1 MRRTAQIRLISGS
14 GWSSIGKIIGP
25 WTMGLA
31 LLSGLAACRGRPT
44 VQGTAEPAANPEVT
58 LPPDRLFLLETWG
71 APPSD
76 TTVSLAPAKQR
87 SIVLRH
93 GPPDNTVFAELI
105 LPAGALPDSSGPG
118 YTVTLA
124 PRPGTYGITITT
136 TPAFKDGAT
145 LRFEYPV
152 HFSAPAAAV
161 AKYGNTARYEAA
173 LSIGYQE
180 QDGRFHLLPS
190 TRPAADVL
198 QAMIPGPG
206 VYLVAAPR

>member
-1 MRRTAQIRLISGS
+1 
-14 GWSSIGKIIGP
+14 
-25 WTMGLA
+25 MGLA

-44 VQGTAEPAANPEVT
+44 VQGTAEPVANPEVT
-58 LPPDRLFLLETWG
+58 LPQDRLFLLEAWG

-76 TTVSLAPAKQR
+76 TTVSLMPGKRR

-118 YTVTLA
+118 YSVTLM

-136 TPAFKDGAT
+136 TPAFKAGAT

-161 AKYGNTARYEAA
+161 VKYGNTTRFEAA

-190 TRPAADVL
+190 TRPAADAL
-198 QAMIPGPG
+198 LATIPGPG
-206 VYLVAAPR
+206 VYIVAAPR